1 MSIFLCEIHSELVEY
16 ILIDCVKWILDRAF
30 RHSFKI
36 IGSKMC
42 HTIGSVIIYA
52 YGLSVYSIQ
61 NVQIVEDSVTP

>member
-1 MSIFLCEIHSELVEY
+1 M
-16 ILIDCVKWILDRAF
+16 DCVKRTIDRDV

-42 HTIGSVIIYA
+42 HIISSVIIYA

-61 NVQIVEDSVTP
+61 NVQIVEENVTP